1 MNWRNVDWRWV
12 RDWTGRIVVACV
24 PLGTFLYLT
33 AAPVVRPGGAIQ
45 TLPTAIGFGLLLGA
59 VVGLLAAAVLA
70 FRSARAT
77 ADRSGAGRPAGGRGD
92 KRGHRD

>member
-1 MNWRNVDWRWV
+1 MNWRDVDWRWV
-12 RDWTGRIVVACV
+12 RDWTVRVVVACV

-59 VVGLLAAAVLA
+59 VVGLVAAAVLA

-77 ADRSGAGRPAGGRGD
+77 GDRSESGRPASRRGD
-92 KRGHRD
+92 RRSHRD